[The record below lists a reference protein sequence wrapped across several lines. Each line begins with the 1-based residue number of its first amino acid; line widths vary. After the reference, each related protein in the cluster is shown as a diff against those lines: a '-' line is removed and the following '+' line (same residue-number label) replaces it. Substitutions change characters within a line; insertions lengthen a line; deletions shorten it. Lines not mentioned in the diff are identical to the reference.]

1 MRLPFIVLLSAM
13 KRLLIKSSL
22 ASALVLVIALAAC
35 SGGAP
40 TTSGGSPATV
50 GSSPAPVSSS
60 ADVVK
65 ITSPQVSVD
74 AGSSLDAVIKVSIKP
89 GFHINANP
97 PTFSY
102 LIPTEVTAGKAE
114 GIVPGKPVYP
124 AGEKRKF
131 QFADQPLSV
140 YEGDARVT
148 VPLRVEG
155 SAAKGARTLPI
166 TVRVQACDDEQCY
179 PPTTL
184 NATIQVEV
192 K

>member
-1 MRLPFIVLLSAM
+1 M

-22 ASALVLVIALAAC
+22 ACVLLLSIAFAAC

-40 TTSGGSPATV
+40 KTGEGSPAT
-50 GSSPAPVSSS
+50 SSPAGVSSA

-65 ITSPQVSVD
+65 ITSPQVTVD
-74 AGSSLDAVIKVSIKP
+74 AGSSLDAVIKLSIKS
-89 GFHINANP
+89 GYHINANP

-114 GIVPGKPVYP
+114 GITPGKPVYP
-124 AGEKRKF
+124 AGEMRKF

-140 YEGDARVT
+140 YQGDARVT
-148 VPLRVEG
+148 LPLRVVG
-155 SAAKGARTLPI
+155 SAAKGAQTLPI
-166 TVRVQACDDEQCY
+166 TVRVQACDDQQCY